1 MRIMSNLYKRKL
13 SEKAKILNV
22 CLLTFWAPLLLPAQ
36 QGTDSVLQQ
45 ATIENV
51 IQYAIKRQPLIQQSL
66 IDQEIT
72 ETTIKSKLADWYP
85 QVNFG
90 YNFNHI
96 FQLQSFVVGGEI
108 RSAGLK
114 NTSALQFTATQNLF
128 NRDVLLAS
136 KTARDVRKLARQ
148 NTSSTKIDVA
158 VNVSKAFYDVLA
170 TEQQIKV
177 TAQDITRLER
187 SLKDAKAQYDAG
199 VADKTDYKRATIALN
214 NTKALLKSNEELLK
228 AKQEYLK
235 ALMGYPASEPLNI
248 VYDSLQ
254 LEREVALDTLQ
265 TINYTSR
272 IEFQL
277 LETQRKLQQAN
288 VKYNKWSYL
297 PNVAANGAY
306 NMNFQNDEFS
316 KVYNRNYPYSFAG
329 LTISVPIFQGGKRKY
344 NIQQA
349 EWELKSIDWEIVNL
363 KNNINSQYAQAL
375 AVYKSNLASYL
386 ALKGNLELAQEVYD
400 VINLQYRNGV
410 KTYLEVITA
419 ETDLRTARI
428 NYYNALY
435 QVLSGKI
442 DVQRALGQINY

>member
-1 MRIMSNLYKRKL
+1 MNNLYKERL
-13 SEKAKILNV
+13 SEKKKILRV
-22 CLLTFWAPLLLPAQ
+22 FLWALAMPLLLPAQ
-36 QGTDSVLQQ
+36 QSTGDSVLQQ

-51 IQYAIKRQPLIQQSL
+51 IQYAIKRQPLVQQSL

-96 FQLQSFVVGGEI
+96 FQLQTFVVGGEV
-108 RSAGLK
+108 RSAGLR
-114 NTSALQFTATQNLF
+114 NTSVLQFTATQNIF

-136 KTARDVRKLARQ
+136 KTARDVRQLARQ
-148 NTSSTKIDVA
+148 NTGSTKIEVA

-170 TEQQIKV
+170 TEQQIRI
-177 TAQDITRLER
+177 TQQDITRLER
-187 SLKDAKAQYDAG
+187 SLKDAQAQYNAG
-199 VADKTDYKRATIALN
+199 VTDKTDYKRATIALN
-214 NTKALLKSNEELLK
+214 NTKALLKSNEEILK
-228 AKQEYLK
+228 AKVEYLK
-235 ALMGYPASEPLNI
+235 SLMGYPASQPLDI

-254 LEREVALDTLQ
+254 MEKEVTLDTLQ
-265 TINYTSR
+265 TVNYASR
-272 IEFQL
+272 IEFQTL
-277 LETQRKLQQAN
+277 QTQRRLQQAN

-297 PNVAANGAY
+297 PNVVANGAY
-306 NMNFQNDEFS
+306 NLNYQNDEFA

-329 LTISVPIFQGGKRKY
+329 LTVSVPIFQGGKRKY

-349 EWELKSIDWEIVNL
+349 EWQLKAIDWQEINL
-363 KNNINSQYAQAL
+363 KNNINAEYSQAL

-386 ALKGNLELAQEVYD
+386 ALKKNMELAQEVYD
-400 VINLQYRNGV
+400 VINLQYRSGV

-419 ETDLRTARI
+419 ESDLRTARI

-435 QVLSGKI
+435 QVLAGKI
-442 DVQRALGQINY
+442 DVQKALGQINY

>member
-1 MRIMSNLYKRKL
+1 MNNLYIERL
-13 SEKAKILNV
+13 SEKKKILRAF
-22 CLLTFWAPLLLPAQ
+22 LLALALPLLLPAQ
-36 QGTDSVLQQ
+36 QSTSDSVLQQ

-51 IQYAIKRQPLIQQSL
+51 IQYAIKRQPSIQQSL

-96 FQLQSFVVGGEI
+96 FQLQTFVVGGEV
-108 RSAGLK
+108 RSAGLR
-114 NTSALQFTATQNLF
+114 NTSALQFTATQNIF

-136 KTARDVRKLARQ
+136 KTAKDVRQLSRQ

-170 TEQQIKV
+170 TEQQIRI
-177 TAQDITRLER
+177 TTQDITRLER
-187 SLKDAKAQYDAG
+187 SLKDAQAQYNAG
-199 VADKTDYKRATIALN
+199 VTDKTDYKRATIALN
-214 NTKALLKSNEELLK
+214 NTKALLKSNQEVLK
-228 AKQEYLK
+228 AKVEYLK
-235 ALMGYPASEPLNI
+235 ALMGYPATQPLDI
-248 VYDSLQ
+248 IYDSLQ
-254 LEREVALDTLQ
+254 MEKEVTLDTLQ
-265 TINYTSR
+265 TVNYTSR
-272 IEFQL
+272 IEFQTL
-277 LETQRKLQQAN
+277 QTQRRLQQAN

-297 PNVAANGAY
+297 PSVAANGAY
-306 NMNFQNDEFS
+306 NLNYQNDEFS

-329 LTISVPIFQGGKRKY
+329 LTVSIPIFQGGKRKY

-349 EWELKSIDWEIVNL
+349 EWQLKSIDWQEISL
-363 KNNINSQYAQAL
+363 KNNINAEYSQAL
-375 AVYKSNLASYL
+375 AVYKGNLASYL
-386 ALKGNLELAQEVYD
+386 ALKENMELAQEVYD
-400 VINLQYRNGV
+400 VINLQYRSGV

-419 ETDLRTARI
+419 ESDLRTARI

-442 DVQRALGQINY
+442 DVQKALGQINY